1 MNGQNIKIRSE
12 EEENVGAFGNWIKV
26 KAIAVFDNV
35 REYFKQIRVQ
45 QEQAKNNQNRS
56 IKAHQQDILNS
67 LPLEAKH
74 RLGLYHL
81 MD

>member
-1 MNGQNIKIRSE
+1 MNVQNIKIRIE

-35 REYFKQIRVQ
+35 REYFKQIHVQ
-45 QEQAKNNQNRS
+45 QERAKNNRNRS
-56 IKAHQQDILNS
+56 IKAHQQNILNN
-67 LPLEAKH
+67 LPLVEKH
-74 RLGLYHL
+74 SLGLYHL

>member
-1 MNGQNIKIRSE
+1 MNVQNIKIRNE

-35 REYFKQIRVQ
+35 REYFKQIHVQ
-45 QEQAKNNQNRS
+45 QERAKNNRNRS
-56 IKAHQQDILNS
+56 IKAHQQNILNN
-67 LPLEAKH
+67 LPLVEKH
-74 RLGLYHL
+74 SLGLYHL